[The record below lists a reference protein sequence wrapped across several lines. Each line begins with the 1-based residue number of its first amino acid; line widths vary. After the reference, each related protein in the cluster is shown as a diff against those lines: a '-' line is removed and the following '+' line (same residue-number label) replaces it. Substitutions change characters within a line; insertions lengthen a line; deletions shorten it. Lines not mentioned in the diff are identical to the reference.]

1 MISRLLFLALF
12 FSSGLQAAL
21 HEQSVSYQA
30 GGTTFKGYLAWDD
43 AKGEKQPGVLVV
55 HEWWGLNDYAKQRA
69 KMLAELGYT
78 ALAVD
83 MYGDGKFSEH
93 AAEASAFMA
102 SVVERAGVSEQRFA
116 AAEAFLKRQPSVD
129 PGKIAAIGYC
139 FGGATVLNMA
149 RQGADLA
156 AVVSF
161 HGNLVSKTPA
171 QAGKVNAK
179 ILILN
184 GAADEFVTADSI
196 AAFETEMTKAGADY
210 RFVNYPGVRHGFT
223 NPDAD
228 RLGKANNLPIAYD
241 ADADRQSWAAMQ
253 ELFRQVFRK

>member
-1 MISRLLFLALF
+1 M
-12 FSSGLQAAL
+12 
-21 HEQSVSYQA
+21 
-30 GGTTFKGYLAWDD
+30 
-43 AKGEKQPGVLVV
+43 LVV

-223 NPDAD
+223 NPDATGWA
-228 RLGKANNLPIAYD
+228 RPITCLSLTTPMPTANPGRRCKSCFGRFSANKAPLRSRTPA
-241 ADADRQSWAAMQ
+241 
-253 ELFRQVFRK
+253 